1 MKKRILLLFILTILF
16 STGMEGCPE
25 LDPMN
30 YVEFTLTTNVNL
42 HYTDTNWDPLDVP
55 TTDTV
60 IKIETIK
67 AGGERCVEDLITGAS
82 GTVTLICK
90 HNVYKEQLVES
101 VATFVAL
108 PASLAE
114 LGYKV
119 INYEPGGGGTWVV
132 FGWDEIFSICGNKF
146 GSSCA
151 STFTLTVQVNVAAL

>member
-1 MKKRILLLFILTILF
+1 MKKRILLLCLLTILF
-16 STGMEGCPE
+16 STGMAGCPA

-60 IKIETIK
+60 IKIETNK
-67 AGGERCVEDLITGAS
+67 AGGERCVENLIIGAS

-90 HNVYKEQLVES
+90 HNVYKEQPVES

-114 LGYKV
+114 LGYAV
-119 INYEPGGGGTWVV
+119 AEPP
-132 FGWDEIFSICGNKF
+132 GWTGAIYAWDMIFTNCGNKY

-151 STFTLTVQVNVAAL
+151 STSDLTMQVELIKPEE